1 MAMAERFYKYIP
13 ATPGEIEH
21 MLDAVGYPSVDALL
35 ADLVPEAQLL
45 GRPLDLPGPMA
56 EVEILAEGA
65 RLAGENQAAGLQACF
80 LGAGAYRHQVPAAI
94 HHLASR
100 GEFLTAYTPYQP
112 EVSQGTLQGIFEF
125 QTMVCELFGMDVAN
139 ASVYDGASALAEA
152 LFMAHRVARGKKP
165 RAIIAGAVHP
175 EYQEV
180 CCTYGLAEIVKLEAL
195 APGADGRVD
204 LVALSELLAADVCC
218 VAVQSPNFVGLVE
231 DLPAIARLV
240 HDAGALLVV
249 AVTDAHACALYES
262 PGACGADIVVGEG
275 QALGLPISM
284 GGPYVG
290 LFATREKLVRQMPG
304 RLCGRTHDIDGRP
317 GFVLT
322 LSTRE
327 QHIRREKAT
336 SNICTNQGLCALQTA
351 MYMSLLGP
359 AGLREVAERSHA
371 HALYLKRAIQALP
384 GFEVPYGGHF
394 FHEFLVRTP
403 VPAAQLVHELIP
415 QGVFAGV
422 PLSRYYP
429 DRSHELLVCATELN
443 SKAQMDELV
452 RLLGAYASDGGAA

>member
-1 MAMAERFYKYIP
+1 MADRFHKYIP

-35 ADLVPEAQLL
+35 ADVVPPAQLL
-45 GRPLDLPGPMA
+45 GRPLELPEPMS
-56 EVEILAEGA
+56 EVEILARGGQ
-65 RLAGENQAAGLQACF
+65 LAAANQPAGLQGCF

-94 HHLASR
+94 HHMASR

-125 QTMVCELFGMDVAN
+125 QTMVCELLGMEVAN

-180 CCTYGLAEIVKLEAL
+180 CCTYGMAEIVKLESL

-204 LVALSELLAADVCC
+204 MDALDAALGKDVCC
-218 VAVQSPNFVGLVE
+218 VALQHPNFLGLLE
-231 DLPAIARLV
+231 DLPAIAAKV
-240 HDAGALLVV
+240 HAAKALLVV
-249 AVTDAHACALYES
+249 AVTDPHAYALFES

-290 LFATREKLVRQMPG
+290 LFATRKKLVRQMPG
-304 RLCGRTHDIDGRP
+304 RLCGRTHDADGKP

-359 AGLREVAERSHA
+359 QGLRDVAERSHA
-371 HALYLKRAIQALP
+371 HALYLKRAIEALP
-384 GFEVPYGGHF
+384 GFEIPYGGHF

-403 VPAAQLVHELIP
+403 VPAAGLVEHLVGH
-415 QGVFAGV
+415 GVFAGV
-422 PLSRYYP
+422 PVSRYYP

-443 SKAQMDELV
+443 TKAQMDELV
-452 RLLGAYASDGGAA
+452 RLLALHTADDGGAA

>member
-1 MAMAERFYKYIP
+1 MAERFHKYIP

-21 MLDAVGYPSVDALL
+21 MLGAVGYPSVDALL
-35 ADLVPEAQLL
+35 ADLVPEPQRL
-45 GRPLDLPGPMA
+45 GRPLALPGPLA
-56 EVEILAEGA
+56 EVEILSEAA

-152 LFMAHRVARGKKP
+152 LFMAHRVARGKRP

-180 CCTYGLAEIVKLEAL
+180 CCTYGLAEIVKLESL
-195 APGADGRVD
+195 AAGSDGRV
-204 LVALSELLAADVCC
+204 ALDALDAALGKDVCC

-231 DLPAIARLV
+231 DLPAIAAKV
-240 HDAGALLVV
+240 HAAGALLVV
-249 AVTDAHACALYES
+249 AVTDPHACALYES

-275 QALGLPISM
+275 QALGLPVSM

-290 LFATREKLVRQMPG
+290 LFATRQKLVRQMPG
-304 RLCGRTHDIDGRP
+304 RLCGRTHDADGKP

-336 SNICTNQGLCALQTA
+336 SNICTNQGLCALQAA

-359 AGLREVAERSHA
+359 QGLRDVAEGSHA
-371 HALYLKRAIQALP
+371 HALYLRRAIEALP
-384 GFEVPYGGHF
+384 GFELAYDGHF

-403 VPAAQLVHELIP
+403 VAAAGLVEHLVSH
-415 QGVFAGV
+415 GVFAGV
-422 PLSRYYP
+422 PLDRYYP
-429 DRSHELLVCATELN
+429 GRSHELLVCATELN
-443 SKAQMDELV
+443 TKAQMDELV
-452 RLLGAYASDGGAA
+452 RLLALHTASDGGAA

>member
-1 MAMAERFYKYIP
+1 MAERFHKYIP
-13 ATPGEIEH
+13 ATPAEIEH
-21 MLDAVGYPSVDALL
+21 MLAAVGYPTVDALL
-35 ADLVPEAQLL
+35 AAVVPEPQLL
-45 GRPLDLPGPMA
+45 GRPLALPGPMS
-56 EVEILAEGA
+56 EGEILELGA
-65 RLAGENQAAGLQACF
+65 GLAGANQPAGLQACF
-80 LGAGAYRHQVPAAI
+80 LGAGAYRHQIPAAI
-94 HHLASR
+94 HHMVSR

-125 QTMVCELFGMDVAN
+125 QTMVCELFGMEVAN

-152 LFMAHRVARGKKP
+152 LFMAHRVSRGKRPK
-165 RAIIAGAVHP
+165 AILAGAVHP

-195 APGADGRVD
+195 APGADGRID
-204 LVALSELLAADVCC
+204 LAALEAMLDKQVCC
-218 VAVQSPNFVGLVE
+218 VAVQSPNFVGLLE
-231 DLPAIARLV
+231 DLPALAELV
-240 HDAGALLVV
+240 HAAGALLVV
-249 AVTDAHACALYES
+249 AVADPHACALYES

-290 LFATREKLVRQMPG
+290 LFATRGKLVRQMPG
-304 RLCGRTHDIDGRP
+304 RLVGGTHDIDGKP

-359 AGLREVAERSHA
+359 AGLRDVAERSHA
-371 HALYLKRAIQALP
+371 HALYLQRAIAQLP
-384 GFEVPYGGHF
+384 GFELPYGGHF

-403 VPAAQLVHELIP
+403 VPAAELVEHLVTH
-415 QGVFAGV
+415 GVFAGV

-429 DRSHELLVCATELN
+429 DRTHELLVCATELCTR
-443 SKAQMDELV
+443 AQMDELV
-452 RLLGAYASDGGAA
+452 RLLGVHTASQGGAA